1 MELKSLI
8 QMAGV
13 LAMLAP
19 STRKLPAILKA
30 VKVTQLHLIQDSQA
44 SKWGHAVLP

>member
-1 MELKSLI
+1 
-8 QMAGV
+8 MAGF
-13 LAMLAP
+13 LAMLAA

-30 VKVTQLHLIQDSQA
+30 VKVAQFHLIQDSQA